1 MTRDWYEATIFDEDD
16 EIVVECLVD
25 THAER
30 DPYGTGDSP
39 TMYEINVIK
48 VRYEGGDYET
58 NDHQEEDII
67 EQVMEYL
74 AEDARP

>member
-1 MTRDWYEATIFDEDD
+1 MTKAWYEATVFDHDD
-16 EIVVECLVD
+16 EIIVDCLVD
-25 THAER
+25 TYAER

-39 TMYEINVIK
+39 TQYMIDVVK
-48 VRYEGGDYET
+48 VTHDGNDYEWT
-58 NDHQEEDII
+58 DQQEEDII